1 MEQAH
6 HHRPSRDAGQRGG
19 REEGMRR
26 KPKYNPLADLDAL
39 TILIPLWSIDTRNAY
54 DRLLE
59 WIKAAKRSKP

>member
-1 MEQAH
+1 
-6 HHRPSRDAGQRGG
+6 
-19 REEGMRR
+19 MRR